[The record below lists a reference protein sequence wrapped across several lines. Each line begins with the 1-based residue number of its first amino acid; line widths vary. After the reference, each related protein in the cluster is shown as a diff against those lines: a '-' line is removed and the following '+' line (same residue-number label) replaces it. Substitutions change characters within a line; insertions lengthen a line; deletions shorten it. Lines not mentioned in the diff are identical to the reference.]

1 MKKIFF
7 GILFVLESVVC
18 YAVSPQKATVPLM
31 KTKVIIDND
40 FCGDPDGLFQLTHQL
55 LCKSCDIRAI
65 VGGHL
70 ASNAGFTSRTD
81 QATESC

>member
-1 MKKIFF
+1 MLRLSAQTTTK
-7 GILFVLESVVC
+7 
-18 YAVSPQKATVPLM
+18 PLP
-31 KTKVIIDND
+31 KVKVIIDND

-70 ASNAGFTSRTD
+70 AKNAGFTNRTD
-81 QATESC
+81 QATESCEKANKSSNSLA